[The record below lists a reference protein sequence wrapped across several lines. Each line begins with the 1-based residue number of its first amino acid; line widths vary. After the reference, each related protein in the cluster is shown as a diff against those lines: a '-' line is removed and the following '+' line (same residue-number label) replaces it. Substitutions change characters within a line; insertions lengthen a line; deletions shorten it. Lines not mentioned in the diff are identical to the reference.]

1 MSDPSWLALAAAL
14 TVCGGLWTW
23 HAARNRG
30 GASATRGVA
39 LTLLPGAVYLTG
51 TLELFGEV
59 ASSTADWAAGFVFSP
74 FVWLGLGMFALAV
87 LLFGVSGRMGPGAD
101 KPDEPDKK
109 ANRKQKKADQLPRS
123 KQKGAPMID
132 DDLSDIEALL
142 RKRGIE

>member
-39 LTLLPGAVYLTG
+39 LTLLPGAAYLTG
-51 TLELFGEV
+51 TLELLGEV

-87 LLFGVSGRMGPGAD
+87 MLFGVSGRMGPGAD
-101 KPDEPDKK
+101 KPDKK
-109 ANRKQKKADQLPRS
+109 ADRKQKTDQLPRS
-123 KQKGAPMID
+123 EQKGAPMID